1 MTEES
6 IVEWLKMKN
15 AIRTYSHD
23 DIGSARLLSDIFNKM
38 CRYNATASEWYEF
51 NGKYWAIDLGGLK
64 VRNMTKI
71 LAKAL
76 IKYAVSA
83 SEDDNKYLKY
93 AATWNEHRKRNTII
107 QDARDLNFF
116 KNEDCDIDLYILNCM
131 NCVLV
136 LHQDRVEFIKHDP
149 DLLLTQIANVRY
161 EPGRSCERW
170 EKFVEEVMEG
180 NQEKVRYL
188 QKLFGICLTGD
199 TRLEKMW
206 FLFGSTTR
214 NGKSTMIET
223 ISNLLGTYAVS
234 VRAETLAIKNNTDSR
249 TASPDIA
256 KLAGKRLAV
265 ASEPQKRMALDVALL
280 KSMTGRDIISARFL
294 HQSEF
299 QFTPCFK
306 LICNTNYLPIVSDT
320 TIFKSDRVQV
330 ISFDRHFAES
340 EQDKTLKNK
349 LSTGNALSGILNWC
363 ISGWL
368 LFCKEGLGEPEN
380 IRAATVEY
388 ANSSD
393 KMQNFIND
401 CLVEKKGCNIAIKD
415 LYEKYEEWCNDNGFH
430 TENKRNF
437 IDDVKSKNIYKASG
451 TVNGKTVRNIIRG
464 YDFASEDFI
473 EIDESEPLPFD

>member
-1 MTEES
+1 MTEEN

-23 DIGSARLLSDIFNKM
+23 DIGSARLLSDIFNKT

-116 KNEDCDIDLYILNCM
+116 KNEDCDIDLYILNCL
-131 NCVLV
+131 NGVLV

-280 KSMTGRDIISARFL
+280 KSMTGRDTISARF
-294 HQSEF
+294 
-299 QFTPCFK
+299 
-306 LICNTNYLPIVSDT
+306 Y
-320 TIFKSDRVQV
+320 
-330 ISFDRHFAES
+330 ISPSSSLR
-340 EQDKTLKNK
+340 L
-349 LSTGNALSGILNWC
+349 ALN
-363 ISGWL
+363 
-368 LFCKEGLGEPEN
+368 
-380 IRAATVEY
+380 
-388 ANSSD
+388 
-393 KMQNFIND
+393 
-401 CLVEKKGCNIAIKD
+401 
-415 LYEKYEEWCNDNGFH
+415 
-430 TENKRNF
+430 
-437 IDDVKSKNIYKASG
+437 
-451 TVNGKTVRNIIRG
+451 
-464 YDFASEDFI
+464 
-473 EIDESEPLPFD
+473 